1 MTKSKEEKK
10 AFIITRDS
18 DFRDALASGLDELS
32 YKIIVHKDASNAFS
46 ELENELTTALVIIDR
61 ECSND
66 NTDSEIY
73 RLNKK
78 CCTSM
83 NQIVVQVYNEDNHK
97 ISSVSASKADF
108 FMFKPVNPELLRCQL
123 LAADKH
129 RYNLLELMEIKEKA
143 EIHKKE
149 LVLMEQQHEDA
160 FSRANTLTVESEIS
174 RLELDQIFKTV
185 AGCIMLIDKDC
196 NVIRANDAISK
207 VTGLTRIELQGK
219 KCFETSICGCCNTP
233 KCPFA
238 RIQGGEA
245 RVEIEI
251 QKTLPDGEI
260 AHYIIIATPLRTFG
274 PEFVGIVTFLTDIT
288 DRVKAEKSLIE
299 TKEALKISEEKYKQ
313 LSIVDDLTGLFN
325 KRCLDTQLE
334 GEISRALRYGRP
346 LSLLLMDIDNF
357 KTVNDT
363 YGHSQGDKV
372 LAGLAQV
379 LRSCIRDSDLAFRYG
394 GEEFV
399 VILPETSV
407 ENSTKVAERI
417 RQSCASFSFS
427 VNSSEEFAVTLS
439 IGCTQYVP
447 CEKQQAFVSRAD
459 KHMYCAKNE
468 GKNRVI
474 CDNEG

>member
-10 AFIITRDS
+10 AFVITRDS
-18 DFRDALASGLDELS
+18 DFSDALAPGLDELS

-46 ELENELTTALVIIDR
+46 ELENESTMALVIIDL

-66 NTDSEIY
+66 KTDSEKY
-73 RLNKK
+73 RITQE
-78 CCTSM
+78 CCTRM
-83 NQIVVQVYNEDNHK
+83 NQIVVQVYNQDDHK
-97 ISSVSASKADF
+97 INCASTSKADF

-123 LAADKH
+123 FAADKH

-149 LVLMEQQHEDA
+149 LELMEQQYEDA

-207 VTGLTRIELQGK
+207 ITGLTRMELQEK

-233 KCPFA
+233 ECPFA

-245 RVEIEI
+245 HVEIEI
-251 QKTLPDGEI
+251 QKTLSDGEI

-274 PEFVGIVTFLTDIT
+274 PEFMGVVAFLTDIT
-288 DRVKAEKSLIE
+288 ERVKAERSLIE
-299 TKEALKISEEKYKQ
+299 TKEALRISEEKYKQ

-325 KRCLDTQLE
+325 KRHLNIQLE
-334 GEISRALRYGRP
+334 GEIQRALRYDRP
-346 LSLLLMDIDNF
+346 LSLLMMDIDNF
-357 KTVNDT
+357 KQVNDT
-363 YGHSQGDKV
+363 HGHSQGDQV
-372 LAGLAQV
+372 LAGLARM
-379 LRSCIRDSDLAFRYG
+379 LKSCIRNSDIAFRYG
-394 GEEFV
+394 GEEMV
-399 VILPETSV
+399 VILTETPI
-407 ENSTKVAERI
+407 EGCAQIAERV
-417 RQSCASFSFS
+417 RQSCASLPFP
-427 VNSSEEFAVTLS
+427 VNSSKDIIVTLS
-439 IGCTQYVP
+439 IGATQYVSG
-447 CEKQQAFVSRAD
+447 ETQNDFVSRAD
-459 KHMYCAKNE
+459 QNMYCAKKK